1 MRKLQRWYTGF
12 KYRGNPQE
20 MIKQISEQVQ
30 KHNLSKSIPLLRVE
44 KNPKPRK
51 EFYFFLAIES
61 NELGEIPSDVKT
73 NLLELPLSFFKIP
86 AVPCR
91 NVFTYEQI
99 KPMVGVAHD
108 VHSYTTNIP
117 YKPQVKITF
126 DNPFELAPLQS
137 INYID
142 GIQSSEQS
150 NRLLYWLSTLGSGT
164 WETFRKTCQTLKIEE
179 PKRILRRLRLLGHLE
194 TSANG
199 SKWSTAPTT
208 IVKIESTQP
217 EFILCG
223 QRNLKLIH
231 ELESLG
237 IVADIA
243 YQPRGE
249 APSCLRLAVNNPEI
263 ITTKFPIINAGEA
276 SRKLADILPEIKTW
290 QQNLTR
296 LELVPSMQQWKK
308 FNGDNKENK
317 FEVCGTPHE
326 TGMYQM
332 CDENLNPRYTLFYE
346 QETKTF
352 HQGDWYGLR
361 FLGLQSQR
369 VSCQAYCDIDN
380 RKLAIPINQRWPEI
394 YERALV
400 LASGKLPTYQNS
412 WLIYENICK
421 EFGYLLSEK
430 LNVNFNSNYQEELSC
445 A

>member
-1 MRKLQRWYTGF
+1 MSKLQRWYTGF
-12 KYRGNPQE
+12 KYRGNSQE
-20 MIKQISEQVQ
+20 MIEQISVQVQ

-44 KNPKPRK
+44 KNPNHRK
-51 EFYFFLAIES
+51 GFYFFLAIES
-61 NELGEIPSDVKT
+61 NELGEIPLEVKT

-86 AVPCR
+86 AVPNR
-91 NVFTYEQI
+91 NIFTYQQI
-99 KPMVGVAHD
+99 KSMVGVAHD

-117 YKPQVKITF
+117 YKPQVKIIV
-126 DNPFELAPLQS
+126 DNPFELTPLPS
-137 INYID
+137 VDYID
-142 GIQSSEQS
+142 GVQNSEQS

-164 WETFRKTCQTLKIEE
+164 WETFRKSCQTLQIEE

-199 SKWSTAPTT
+199 RKWSTAPST

-217 EFILCG
+217 EYILCG

-263 ITTKFPIINAGEA
+263 ITNKLPIINAGEA
-276 SRKLADILPEIKTW
+276 AQKLAGILPEITTW
-290 QQNLTR
+290 QQNLTF
-296 LELVPSMQQWKK
+296 LELVPSLQQWKK
-308 FNGDNKENK
+308 FQNDI
-317 FEVCGTPHE
+317 FEVCGTPYE

-332 CDENLNPRYTLFYE
+332 CDENLNPRYTLFYN
-346 QETKTF
+346 QETQNF
-352 HQGDWYGLR
+352 YQGDWYGLR
-361 FLGLQSQR
+361 FLNLQSQG
-369 VSCQAYCDIDN
+369 VSCQAYYDIDN
-380 RKLAIPINQRWPEI
+380 KQLAIPINQRWPEI

-400 LASGKLPTYQNS
+400 LASGKLPIYHKS
-412 WLIYENICK
+412 WLIYDNVNWELA
-421 EFGYLLSEK
+421 YVLSEK
-430 LNVNFNSNYQEELSC
+430 LNVNFNSNYSEYQEELNC